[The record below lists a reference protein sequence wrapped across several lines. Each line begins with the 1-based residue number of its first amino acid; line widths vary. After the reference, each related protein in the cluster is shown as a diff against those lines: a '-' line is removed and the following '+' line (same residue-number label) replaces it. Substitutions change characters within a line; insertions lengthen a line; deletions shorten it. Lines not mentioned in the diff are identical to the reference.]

1 MSLRTLVP
9 LALLLVALP
18 ITLIAQDAPDI
29 PDMAGAVAEV
39 DSTFEDWDSTDTPG
53 CAVGVAHD
61 GQQLLTRAYGMAD
74 LEHHVPNTPSTI
86 FEAGSVSK
94 QFTTAAIILLAM
106 DGELSLDDDVR
117 EYVPELPDYGET
129 ITIRHLMTHTS
140 GLRDWGSVASVSG
153 WGRSDRTHDHEHV
166 IDILERQGA
175 LNFAPGERYSY
186 SNSGYNLMAIIVS
199 RVSDRSFAE
208 FSEARIF
215 EPLGMTS
222 TEWRD
227 DYTRIVE
234 GRSQAYSGSAGDDTF
249 SINQPIEHVHGNGG
263 LLTTVGD
270 LLIWNDALDT
280 GRLGGGQFVEKM
292 QDQGQLNNGREI
304 SYASGLRFG
313 TDHGL
318 TLINHTGA
326 TSGYRAFLGRYP
338 EQDLSVSL
346 LCNVTGVSPGSLGSR
361 VGEVFLGDAAEE
373 EDDALPE
380 GVELSVEELEDKAG
394 TYIDPVNHRPTT
406 LEVEDDT
413 LRIEGGTPLIP
424 QSDTEFQ
431 VGTSDRMFVF
441 ESADQS
447 ARSAIQVTVEG
458 YEEERLEPVAAF
470 DPDEEALDA
479 FTGTYYSEDAET
491 TLHIEREEG
500 ELVAERRPD
509 DDFEFSP
516 AYTDAFEVSGLGIVR
531 FFRDE
536 EGTVTE
542 FALSRGRIYD
552 LRFHR
557 E

>member
-153 WGRSDRTHDHEHV
+153 WGRSNRTHDHEHV